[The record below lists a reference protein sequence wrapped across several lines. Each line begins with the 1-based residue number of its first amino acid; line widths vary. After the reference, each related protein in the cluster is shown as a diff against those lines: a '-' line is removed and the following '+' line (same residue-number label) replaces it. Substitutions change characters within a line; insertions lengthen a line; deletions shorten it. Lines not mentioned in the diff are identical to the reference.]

1 MRKKVAIF
9 ISGRGSNMNSLL
21 DFSKNEGKK
30 FFSVALVISNKPNA
44 GGISIA
50 HTYGVETRICT
61 SEKEILSVLS
71 YVKVDLICLA
81 GFMKILSKDFIS
93 RVGCDIIN
101 IHPSLLPSFRGL
113 NAQAEALAAGVK
125 IAGCTVHYVTPEVD
139 AGKIII
145 QAAVPVL
152 ENDTVESLSKR
163 ILKAEHK
170 CFPIAVEKVLTD
182 NIRADFIF
190 LQE

>member
-1 MRKKVAIF
+1 MK
-9 ISGRGSNMNSLL
+9 SLL
-21 DFSKNEGKK
+21 EFSKNEGKK
-30 FFSVALVISNKPNA
+30 IFSVALVISNKPDA
-44 GGISIA
+44 AGISIA
-50 HTYGVETRICT
+50 HTYGIDTRICT
-61 SEKEILSVLS
+61 SEEEILTVLS

-139 AGKIII
+139 AGKIIV
-145 QAAVPVL
+145 QGAVPVL
-152 ENDTVESLSKR
+152 KNDTVKSLSER

-182 NIRADFIF
+182 NVEEDFII
-190 LQE
+190 LQG

>member
-9 ISGRGSNMNSLL
+9 ISGRGSNMKSLL
-21 DFSKNEGKK
+21 EFSKNEGKK
-30 FFSVALVISNKPNA
+30 IFSVALVISNKPDA
-44 GGISIA
+44 AGISIA
-50 HTYGVETRICT
+50 HTYGIDTRICT
-61 SEKEILSVLS
+61 SEEEILTVLS

-139 AGKIII
+139 AGKIIV
-145 QAAVPVL
+145 QGAVPVL
-152 ENDTVESLSKR
+152 KNDTVKSLSER

-182 NIRADFIF
+182 NVEEDFII
-190 LQE
+190 LQG